1 MKSKTAMG
9 RKYSCI
15 VIDDEAHG
23 RGAMVEL
30 ISKLPQLVLLADF
43 SNGMDAMDYLNNLQ
57 TKVDF
62 VFSDIEMPDI
72 SGLELSRFLR
82 IHCHHLLFAT
92 AYADYALAAFDVL
105 ADGFLLKPIKIID
118 FIEKVNHLINKDKTP
133 TTAANDT
140 IFIKTGGNQSYTKI
154 DINTIISIDAGDHY
168 PTITT
173 TGGKYL
179 VYFKMKDLAS
189 YLSQYSQFI
198 RIHRST
204 IISVNFIKRLDG
216 NTVYLNMDAQ
226 NSREVGGLYR
236 KAFSEFLKR
245 KTLTNLKTDK

>member
-1 MKSKTAMG
+1 MG

-30 ISKLPQLVLLADF
+30 ISKMPQLIFLAEF
-43 SNGMDAMDYLNNLQ
+43 SNGMDAIDYLNNLQ

-62 VFSDIEMPDI
+62 VFSDIDMPDI
-72 SGLELSRFLR
+72 SGLELSKFLR

-92 AYADYALAAFDVL
+92 AYAEYALAAFDVF
-105 ADGFLLKPIKIID
+105 ADGFLLKPIKLMD
-118 FIEKVNHLINKDKTP
+118 FLEKVTHLINKDKTP
-133 TTAANDT
+133 TTSENET
-140 IFIKTGGNQSYTKI
+140 FFIKTGGSQSYIKL

-173 TGGKYL
+173 TGGKHT
-179 VYFKMKDLAS
+179 VYITMKDIAS

-216 NTVYLNMDAQ
+216 NTVYLDMEGP
-226 NSREVGGLYR
+226 NSREIGVSYR
-236 KAFSEFLKR
+236 KIFSDFLQQ
-245 KTLTNLKTDK
+245 KTLADIKKPK